1 MISGRSLATSIL
13 SAALSAAPLICAQ
26 DAKPSAPSVAIQE
39 LPLQPAASP
48 ASLSFQEDS
57 LPPSSQLPDLSR
69 YRDFRLGMTLPEVV
83 KQTDTELTEVT
94 VVHQQPVLI
103 QELDWRPSAAL
114 DSSTLADPVE
124 SVNFTFYSGQLF
136 RMAVNYAE
144 DRTDGLT
151 AADLIRAIS
160 ATYGAATHP
169 VGKPTLVFLERSEIS
184 AGRVIARW
192 ESPQYS
198 ISLVCASGNS
208 SFGLLLL
215 SKGLNSMA
223 QTASAQGT
231 RIEER
236 EAPQREIE
244 RQKQQADDDRAAR
257 AKTQQANQAAFR
269 P

>member
-1 MISGRSLATSIL
+1 MINPRRVLVSIL
-13 SAALSAAPLICAQ
+13 GAALSAPLMNAQ
-26 DAKPSAPSVAIQE
+26 VVQPSGSVAIQE
-39 LPLQPAASP
+39 LALQPETVLAGLSLQADSTAS
-48 ASLSFQEDS
+48 STRT
-57 LPPSSQLPDLSR
+57 PDLSR
-69 YRDFRLGMTLPEVV
+69 YRDFQLGMTLPEVA
-83 KQTDTELTEVT
+83 KLTDTELTDVT

-103 QELDWRPSAAL
+103 QELAWRPSAAL
-114 DSSTLADPVE
+114 DSSTPVDPVE
-124 SVNFTFYSGQLF
+124 SVNFTFYSGKLF

-151 AADLIRAIS
+151 SADLIRAIS
-160 ATYGAATHP
+160 ATYGATTRA
-169 VGKPTLVFLERSEIS
+169 VGKPTLVFLDPTEIS
-184 AGRVIARW
+184 ASRVIARW

-198 ISLVCASGNS
+198 ISLVRASGDS

-223 QTASAQGT
+223 QTASAEGT

-244 RQKQQADDDRAAR
+244 REKQQADDDRAAR
-257 AKTQQANQAAFR
+257 AKALQANQAGFR